1 MHEKEPLSAE
11 LENVAISEYNE
22 VIRNLV
28 TLLKDL

>member
-1 MHEKEPLSAE
+1 MHEKVPLSAE

-28 TLLKDL
+28 TFLKDL